1 MPATKNVIGCACK
14 AAIYRKRLGF
24 ALLKVLED
32 ALHVE
37 VAMKRFITGMLA
49 VGLVY
54 SALVIAGGLVPIIGF
69 TLAATPI
76 AASPSDAPD
85 NNPDVLAADRA
96 LVAAL
101 AKSDKAA
108 AGKLF
113 DAGFSWTNSAGDTIE
128 RAKVLESLPKPPL
141 GDESGAQSNER
152 TYGQVGAVQVAS
164 GKVHVLRIWVKRPAG
179 WRLLDYHEVTQRSG
193 AAPPPGPGTNDCQ
206 NPCKGVPYTPKN
218 DAEKGILKSWGELE
232 TAVTN
237 HDPKGWSPHF
247 LDEFVLISS
256 GGSDPITKAGRLEML
271 SKPGIGPAPPQ
282 LAASPEV
289 RFVHFGDTVVMMA
302 QANPYSGKPA
312 HISRIWVY
320 RDGLWRMTLSYQTT
334 IQSAAPIV
342 PPNS

>member
-1 MPATKNVIGCACK
+1 
-14 AAIYRKRLGF
+14 
-24 ALLKVLED
+24 
-32 ALHVE
+32 
-37 VAMKRFITGMLA
+37 MKKFVTGMLA
-49 VGLVY
+49 CGMVY
-54 SALVIAGGLVPIIGF
+54 VVSIIAGGLAPAIQSVF
-69 TLAATPI
+69 AATSS
-76 AASPSDAPD
+76 AASAADAPD
-85 NNPDVLAADRA
+85 NNAEILTADRA

-101 AKSDKAA
+101 VKPDKVAV
-108 AGKLF
+108 GKMLDSEF
-113 DAGFSWTNSAGDTIE
+113 QWTNSAGETLE

-141 GDESGAQSNER
+141 GDESSAQASER

-193 AAPPPGPGTNDCQ
+193 AAPPPGPSTNDCE

-237 HDPKGWSPHF
+237 HDPGGWSPHF

-256 GGSDPITKAGRLEML
+256 GGSDPVPKSGRIEQL
-271 SKPGIGPAPPQ
+271 SKPGKGPAPPQ

-289 RFVHFGDTVVMMA
+289 RFFHFGDSVVMIG

-312 HISRIWVY
+312 HISRVWVL
-320 RDGLWRMTLSYQTT
+320 RDGMWRMAFSYQTT
-334 IQSAAPIV
+334 IQSAPTIV
-342 PPNS
+342 PPNA